1 MMSQPHDRIK
11 VGKVTFDLGPLH
23 LMLTVRAHAVVYG
36 IRHVIGCERCKS
48 ICVLGLHN
56 CACCESA
63 VKSHTYPDDGKRHI
77 AMMSGAEFVDRADA
91 FLERM
96 AA

>member
-1 MMSQPHDRIK
+1 MSQPRDSIK
-11 VGKVTFDLGPLH
+11 VGRYSFDLGH
-23 LMLTVRAHAVVYG
+23 LAQIVEIRAFVNVRRTQWV
-36 IRHVIGCERCKS
+36 RGCERCKS

-77 AMMSGAEFVDRADA
+77 AMMSGSEFVDRADS

>member
-1 MMSQPHDRIK
+1 MSQPRDSIK
-11 VGKVTFDLGPLH
+11 VGRYSFDLGH
-23 LMLTVRAHAVVYG
+23 LAQIIEIRAFVNVRRTQWV
-36 IRHVIGCERCKS
+36 RGCERCKS

-77 AMMSGAEFVDRADA
+77 AMMSGAEFVERADS

>member
-23 LMLTVRAHAVVYG
+23 LMLEIRAHAVVHG
-36 IRHVIGCERCKS
+36 IRFVIGCERCKS

-77 AMMSGAEFVDRADA
+77 AMMSGAEFVERADS

>member
-1 MMSQPHDRIK
+1 MSPHDSIK
-11 VGKVTFDLGPLH
+11 LGRCRFDLGDLH
-23 LMLTVRAHAVVYG
+23 TMLMIRAHAVVYG

-48 ICVLGLHN
+48 ICVLSVRN
-56 CACCESA
+56 CTCCESA

-77 AMMSGAEFVDRADA
+77 AMMSGAEFVDRADS